1 MTMAQSLDRRWLAR
15 KIDKNKILFI
25 SDLHLGFEIEWVGRG
40 LKTSIPNWSIEILN
54 NLREEIIELKPS
66 HLIICGDFEH
76 HFSLRQKGKENLSI
90 AIPDSMRERI
100 LQTFNSKIL
109 SIPDLEIIFVC
120 GEHDIFLYHEFKNKC
135 KIVSSSGTHLFNNQI
150 GVFHGDKQPFKE
162 IVFSSEI
169 FLGHVHPTITLKDD
183 LQVRHKLP
191 VFAKLILPREDSFS
205 LFNFPFELEEVGMI
219 DSLPINILP
228 AYNPYIPG
236 YLLNKIDGGRK
247 LHKGYPAISQ
257 ILRHPDLQIQMT
269 DGIDLGLL
277 TDL

>member
-1 MTMAQSLDRRWLAR
+1 MPQSLDRRWLAR
-15 KIDKNKILFI
+15 KIDKNKVLFI

-54 NLREEIIELKPS
+54 TLRNEIMKLKPS
-66 HLIICGDFEH
+66 HLVICGDFEH
-76 HFSLRQKGKENLSI
+76 HFSLRQKGKKKVSI
-90 AIPDSMRERI
+90 LIPESMRERI
-100 LQTFNSKIL
+100 TQTFNSKIL
-109 SIPDLEIIFVC
+109 SIPDLEIMFVC
-120 GEHDIFLYHEFKNKC
+120 GEHDIFLYQEFKEKC
-135 KIVSSSGTHLFNNQI
+135 EVVSSSGTHLFNHI
-150 GVFHGDKQPFKE
+150 GVFHGDQQPFKE

-183 LQVRHKLP
+183 LQVQHKFP
-191 VFAKLILPREDSFS
+191 VFTKLSLPREDIFS

-247 LHKGYPAISQ
+247 LHKDYPVIRQ
-257 ILRHPDLQIQMT
+257 ILRHPELQIQLT

-277 TDL
+277 LDL